1 MKQAY
6 KGLAIFI
13 MAIAIIMNAY
23 GYDFEVNGIYYD
35 YNSNDQT
42 AIVTSSFNDKYNG
55 NINIPDQVSYNGRTL
70 PVLRIGDNAFW
81 GCTELESVGL
91 PNELTVI
98 GNHAFTE
105 CTKISKI
112 KIPERVTYFGRGVF
126 QKCSAL
132 SEIEIPVSITHIPI
146 EAFDGCT
153 NLTEVSLPANLEY
166 IQEYAF
172 YNCTKLQSIRIPAKT
187 SYIKDD
193 AFKGCE
199 SLETIVFED
208 NTEKIRLAVNYVY
221 GPFEGSKPKAIY
233 LGRSVESFPYYT
245 RSLDLSQT
253 EIISIGSNCKRYTL
267 SFDDYEAISIIY
279 SFHDNPENIS
289 FSFSNQTYINSILY
303 VPIGTKE
310 KYLVAKGWKNFFN
323 IQEMDVAD
331 MWNGD
336 GDPMNSLERVRAN
349 TILIQCCNGTLN
361 IQGASTGTS
370 ISVYSTS
377 GMMVGSAKSIGAS
390 TSIATSLRN
399 GEIAIVKIGDKSM
412 KVMMK

>member
-1 MKQAY
+1 MRQVY
-6 KGLAIFI
+6 KGLAIFT
-13 MAIAIIMNAY
+13 MAIAISMNAY

-35 YNSNDQT
+35 YNPNDQT
-42 AIVTSSFNDKYNG
+42 AIVTYSFYDEYAG
-55 NINIPDQVSYNGRTL
+55 NINIPNQVSYNGRTL
-70 PVLRIGDNAFW
+70 PVLSIGGNAFRN
-81 GCTELESVGL
+81 CTELESVSL
-91 PNELTVI
+91 PNELTSI
-98 GNHAFTE
+98 GWNVFE
-105 CTKISKI
+105 GCTKINKI
-112 KIPERVTYFGRGVF
+112 NIPERVTYIGGGAF
-126 QKCSAL
+126 QRCSAL
-132 SEIEIPVSITHIPI
+132 SEIEIPENITHILD
-146 EAFDGCT
+146 ETFDGCT
-153 NLTEVSLPANLEY
+153 NLTKVTLPANLDY
-166 IQEYAF
+166 IQGYAF

-187 SYIKDD
+187 SNIMDY

-208 NTEKIRLAVNYVY
+208 NTEKIRLAVNYVH

-245 RSLDLSQT
+245 HSLDLSQT
-253 EIISIGSNCKRYTL
+253 EIISIGRNCKRYTL
-267 SFDDYEAISIIY
+267 SFDDFEAISIIY
-279 SFHDNPENIS
+279 SFHDNPENVS

-303 VPIGTKE
+303 VPIGTKD
-310 KYLVAKGWKNFFN
+310 KYLAAKGWKNFFN

-336 GDPMNSLERVRAN
+336 GDPINSLERVKAN
-349 TILIQCCNGTLN
+349 TILIQCSNGTLN

-399 GEIAIVKIGDKSM
+399 GEIAIVKIGGKSM